1 MVIGEKSG
9 CFRQKWLQIG
19 LFFSGEDG
27 FFQRD
32 FAHSRNKKEVS
43 QGRRGKLYQMVFSL
57 VKVRV
62 LAQGHSLGF
71 QRCEGMETSL
81 KKFISL
87 IWVGEETNA
96 WKKNM
101 KIDYCNLTPIS
112 MLTLYLSFP
121 PWCAAAAEM
130 ARWKASNDCSSG
142 GFFSHSSQRSYK
154 QKATKSD

>member
-1 MVIGEKSG
+1 MATN
-9 CFRQKWLQIG
+9 RT
-19 LFFSGEDG
+19 FFSGEDG

-43 QGRRGKLYQMVFSL
+43 QGKRGKLYQMVFSL

-81 KKFISL
+81 TKFISL
-87 IWVGEETNA
+87 IWVGEATNA
-96 WKKNM
+96 WKKNK
-101 KIDYCNLTPIS
+101 KIDDSNLTPIS

-121 PWCAAAAEM
+121 P
-130 ARWKASNDCSSG
+130 
-142 GFFSHSSQRSYK
+142 
-154 QKATKSD
+154 